1 MRLRLAALAP
11 TVVAVAAA
19 SLAIGTLREV
29 PPWATV
35 AAAAAWVACFWGD
48 ALYTL
53 GCGRAAI
60 LARESNAVFKAL
72 YARLGA
78 WAAPAHMA
86 LEASCA
92 AALSASLAAA
102 GLADGLVAASAALAV
117 LACEHAVAIAE
128 NMALARRARGSA
140 ATGATT

>member
-11 TVVAVAAA
+11 TVAAVAVA
-19 SLAIGTLREV
+19 SLAIGTLREI
-29 PPWATV
+29 PPWAAV
-35 AAAAAWVACFWGD
+35 AAAAAWLACFWGD

-53 GCGRAAI
+53 GFGRAAI

-78 WAAPAHMA
+78 WSAPAHLA
-86 LEASCA
+86 LEASCVS
-92 AALSASLAAA
+92 ALSASMGAA
-102 GLADGLVAASAALAV
+102 GLADGLVVASAALAV
-117 LACEHAVAIAE
+117 LACEHAVALAQ

-140 ATGATT
+140 AAGATR